1 MIKIVPIPTA
11 PDTKPCLA
19 SDLKMAKNERME
31 TNKCNN
37 RCAKLKLGINAKPK
51 FNVAIIAIIAAAKF
65 GLPTV
70 EITALYGLFHFTK
83 STPDICIS
91 P

>member
-1 MIKIVPIPTA
+1 MNPEFDKTISETVNDMQGMNPKIQPF
-11 PDTKPCLA
+11 
-19 SDLKMAKNERME
+19 
-31 TNKCNN
+31 
-37 RCAKLKLGINAKPK
+37 AKPK